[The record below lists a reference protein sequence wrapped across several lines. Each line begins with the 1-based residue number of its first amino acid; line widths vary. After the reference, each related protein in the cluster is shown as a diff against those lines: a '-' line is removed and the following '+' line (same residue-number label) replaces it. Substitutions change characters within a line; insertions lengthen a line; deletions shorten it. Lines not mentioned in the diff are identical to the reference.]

1 MINVIKAKVGE
12 EELLAQ
18 LAEEAIELAHAALKL
33 RRVISGK
40 NPTPVKYD
48 DALENFLEEV
58 ADVDLVL
65 AVLDIGED
73 TEEILARMRVK
84 LARWEAR
91 LCATTSDI
99 WEEKTE
105 SGLLEED

>member
-1 MINVIKAKVGE
+1 MHKEIKARVGE

-33 RRVISGK
+33 RRVIGCK

-48 DALENFLEEV
+48 EALENFLEEV

-73 TEEILARMRVK
+73 TEELLARMRAK
-84 LARWEAR
+84 LIRWLARLR
-91 LCATTSDI
+91 ATTQDP

-105 SGLLEED
+105 SGLLEEA